1 MKNGYQ
7 YENRPRNI
15 FRFALAVWR
24 ILQDAE
30 NTHEAAIVELP
41 GQELAE
47 GDNRGRVRSAQV
59 QGVVVEAHAREHEGR
74 GDGQEVQLAFGDE
87 FVSREGHATII
98 FYGERDG
105 FILRDGGKANP
116 VLVNGASV
124 RGDQQLRFGDIICI
138 GETALLFSSNE
149 PTGT

>member
-1 MKNGYQ
+1 MLEIDPEQTRVDG
-7 YENRPRNI
+7 PRD
-15 FRFALAVWR
+15 R
-24 ILQDAE
+24 ISHSRL
-30 NTHEAAIVELP
+30 I
-41 GQELAE
+41 
-47 GDNRGRVRSAQV
+47 
-59 QGVVVEAHAREHEGR
+59 VVEGPGRGYEFQLTDASNRIGR